1 MAWGKRLPCVSL
13 IARVQGAA
21 VRSAYVRKSR
31 ILNVLRMGKSSFW
44 PLSKAVFSDES
55 CDLFTDEDH
64 VGDICAVK
72 ERPDSAAIAA
82 CMLANANCVKRK
94 AQKPQIIR
102 TDLQIE
108 WTATTLTVLPIKYKQ
123 DMGKTRV
130 SIKRNYQ
137 CRDKL
142 YSRVRGP
149 SMRWK
154 ETRRTG
160 ETGVSLRHYASALHI
175 SITQIGK

>member
-1 MAWGKRLPCVSL
+1 MAWGRRLPWESL

-55 CDLFTDEDH
+55 CNLFTDEDH

-82 CMLANANCVKRK
+82 CMLASANCMNRK
-94 AQKPQIIR
+94 AQKPHNIR

-108 WTATTLTVLPIKYKQ
+108 WTATTLTVLPIRYKQ
-123 DMGKTRV
+123 DMGKMRV

-142 YSRVRGP
+142 YSRIRCP
-149 SMRWK
+149 STPWK
-154 ETRRTG
+154 KTKRTRRLG
-160 ETGVSLRHYASALHI
+160 
-175 SITQIGK
+175 